1 LNKKGGTLSE
11 SIMIE
16 EEKKATFEEALAEL
30 EAIVRELEDGKTGL
44 EESLARYEAGVA
56 LLKRC
61 YAQLARAEQRIML
74 VTGEDGEGN
83 PVLAPFDHSSS
94 MDGALSVPDSMRAG
108 AEMEGSRRARAKMP
122 PENLF

>member
-1 LNKKGGTLSE
+1 
-11 SIMIE
+11 MIE
-16 EEKKATFEEALAEL
+16 EEKTATFEEALAEL

-74 VTGEDGEGN
+74 VTGEDGQGS
-83 PVLAPFDHSSS
+83 PVLAAFDHSASV
-94 MDGALSVPDSMRAG
+94 DGALSVPG
-108 AEMEGSRRARAKMP
+108 AIGADADLEGRRRSRAKLP
-122 PENLF
+122 PDNLF

>member
-1 LNKKGGTLSE
+1 
-11 SIMIE
+11 MIE
-16 EEKKATFEEALAEL
+16 GEKKATFEEALAEL

-61 YAQLARAEQRIML
+61 YGQLARAEQRIML
-74 VTGEDGEGN
+74 VTGEDSTGN
-83 PVLAPFDHSSS
+83 PVLSPFDHSSS
-94 MDGALSVPDSMRAG
+94 VDGALSVPDSMPAG
-108 AEMEGSRRARAKMP
+108 AEVEGPRRSRAKMP

>member
-1 LNKKGGTLSE
+1 MHLFSLE
-11 SIMIE
+11 PVMAE
-16 EEKKATFEEALAEL
+16 EEKNATFEEALAEL
-30 EAIVRELEDGKTGL
+30 EAIVRELEDGRTGL

-74 VTGEDGEGN
+74 VTGEDGQGN

-94 MDGALSVPDSMRAG
+94 VDGAQRTPESIQSG
-108 AEMEGSRRARAKMP
+108 AEPEGQRRSRAKMP